1 MANQVNTYVIPM
13 AENFDLMMGEL
24 ATLLG
29 FHFTGHV
36 VQHFKLRVT
45 IASLFY
51 LCGKP
56 HADAAK
62 YIVAYLGEDYTNMF
76 LDRWTYL
83 FAIIFKTY
91 MIFQIDERENCDVSI
106 DEDDNVIIVVT
117 QKVRPEPST
126 QDLVSQ
132 LLAQAEDNLDFIPE
146 STRNALRSLK

>member
-1 MANQVNTYVIPM
+1 MVNQVNTYVIPM
-13 AENFDLMMGEL
+13 GENFDLMMGEL
-24 ATLLG
+24 ATMLG

-36 VQHFKLRVT
+36 VQHFKLRVV

-56 HADAAK
+56 HAEAANF
-62 YIVAYLGEDYTNMF
+62 IIPYLGEDYANMF

-91 MIFQIDERENCDVSI
+91 MIFQVDERENCDVSI
-106 DEDDNVIIVVT
+106 DEEDNVIIVVT
-117 QKVRPEPST
+117 QKVPREPST
-126 QDLVSQ
+126 KDLVNR
-132 LLAQAEDNLDFIPE
+132 LLAEAEDNLDFIPE